1 MAGNLVLRSRP
12 ALDQE
17 RNTEVGADPYGVT
30 ILSHARTDT
39 GRRRKSNE
47 DSLFIDAALRLFV
60 IADGMGGH
68 AAGEVASKL
77 AVESIHQFIQ
87 WTNGG
92 GTFSWPFGFDAN
104 VSYQGNR
111 LRTAILYA
119 NRKIIEVSKT
129 RKEYRGMATTVVAV
143 LMDGDVANVVHA
155 GDSRAYLIRE
165 SELTPLTSDHSWVE
179 EQVEKGD
186 LSAAEAREHPWRT
199 MVTRALGGK
208 TDLTVG
214 LRRKPMRGGDTLL
227 LCTDGLTSML
237 QEPDIARLVG
247 AANGNLEEATAAL
260 VDEANTRGGTDNITV
275 MLLRFQEEP

>member
-1 MAGNLVLRSRP
+1 
-12 ALDQE
+12 
-17 RNTEVGADPYGVT
+17 VT

-39 GRRRKSNE
+39 GRRRKRNE
-47 DSLFIDAALRLFV
+47 DSLFIDAALQLFV

-87 WTNGG
+87 WTSGG
-92 GTFSWPFGFDAN
+92 GTFSWPYGFDSS

-119 NRKIIEVSKT
+119 NRKIIEAAKA

-165 SELTPLTSDHSWVE
+165 SVLMPLTSDHSWVE

-208 TDLTVG
+208 TDLAVDM
-214 LRRKPMRGGDTLL
+214 RRKQMRDGDILL

-237 QEPDIARLVG
+237 QETDIASLVG
-247 AANGNLEEATAAL
+247 AANGNIEEATEAL
-260 VDEANTRGGTDNITV
+260 VAEANTRGGTDNITV
-275 MLLRFQEEP
+275 MLLRFQEETMSAAREGP

>member
-1 MAGNLVLRSRP
+1 
-12 ALDQE
+12 
-17 RNTEVGADPYGVT
+17 VT

-47 DSLFIDAALRLFV
+47 DSLFIDPALRLYV

-87 WTNGG
+87 WTKDGG
-92 GTFSWPFGFDAN
+92 AFSWPYGFDAS

-119 NRKIIEVSKT
+119 NRKIIDAAKT
-129 RKEYRGMATTVVAV
+129 RKECRGMATTVVAV

-155 GDSRAYLIRE
+155 GDSRAYLIRDTV
-165 SELTPLTSDHSWVE
+165 LMPLTSDHSWVE

-208 TDLTVG
+208 TELTVD
-214 LRRKPMRGGDTLL
+214 LRRKQMKDGDTLL

-237 QEPDIARLVG
+237 PEADIASLIG
-247 AANGNLEEATAAL
+247 AANGNIEDATAAL
-260 VDEANTRGGTDNITV
+260 VAEANTRGGTDNITV
-275 MLLRFQEEP
+275 MILRFQQEATSAPREGP